1 MTIDPKTDVCPPIR
15 RVDASAGSEAAY
27 QIIQE
32 DGCVIVE
39 NVVSRDIIG
48 QIFDDVKPLVF
59 GAAKGSK
66 PGEVPQVINMHNRT
80 IHVGNVVLT
89 SKTYRD
95 EILNLP
101 FAHEIFEKIFR
112 KDAGDY
118 WLNMAGNVLCVLPGA
133 EAQRPHRD
141 DFLYPISQHV
151 PPTGPELM
159 VNMTFALT
167 EFRDDN
173 GGTRL
178 RAKSHH
184 WPNSTFYGN
193 PEDLQAA
200 EMKPGDVLIFTG
212 RAVHGGGQ
220 NQSDSPRI
228 GLAMAA
234 QPAYLTPRES
244 NVHLPREIVE
254 SMTPLA
260 QKMVGWST
268 IRNCNTYQLNLVQD
282 VPLHDALNLKSKSS

>member
-1 MTIDPKTDVCPPIR
+1 MTIDPKTNTCPPIR
-15 RVDASAGSEAAY
+15 RVDASAGSDAAFN
-27 QIIQE
+27 IIQE

-39 NVVSRDIIG
+39 NVVCPQLVGKITEDINR
-48 QIFDDVKPLVF
+48 VVF

-66 PGEVPQVINMHNRT
+66 PGEVPHVINMHNQT
-80 IHVGNVVLT
+80 IHMGNVVLT
-89 SKTYRD
+89 SKAYRD
-95 EILNLP
+95 ELLNLP
-101 FAHEIFEKIFR
+101 FAHEVFEKVFR

-118 WLNMAGNVLCVLPGA
+118 WLNMGNVLNVLPGA

-141 DFLYPISQHV
+141 DYLYPISQHV

-173 GGTRL
+173 GGTRV
-178 RAKSHH
+178 RPKSHH
-184 WPNSTFYGN
+184 WPNSDFYGN
-193 PEDLQAA
+193 PEDLRAA
-200 EMKPGDVLIFTG
+200 EMKPGDALIFTG

-220 NQSDSPRI
+220 NRSDGPRI
-228 GLAMAA
+228 GLAIAA

-244 NVHLPREIVE
+244 NINLPREIVE

-260 QKMVGWST
+260 QKMIGWST

-282 VPLHDALNLKSKSS
+282 IPLHDALGLKSRSE